1 MHAAGADGGEVCGK
15 SGRRR
20 GVRRRGVRWRIDSEA
35 CGGAVTCFLVQMA
48 TFGGYHALNE
58 SEQLQK
64 KSQEEAMAD
73 DALLKNLAGMDVN
86 DDAMSIASSNA
97 ENELELMRAQVRH
110 LQGQANVMSMTNT
123 TLAQQLAETTA
134 AVSPEQQKHNK
145 IISNP
150 VFVSA
155 ISAMQGPDLDVD
167 TLWWL
172 VQWGNEYLA
181 KFKRDA
187 SVARKK
193 EHVKYKDWTAHTK
206 QKQMTGFSASLRGAS
221 ADDSV
226 G

>member
-1 MHAAGADGGEVCGK
+1 ML
-15 SGRRR
+15 
-20 GVRRRGVRWRIDSEA
+20 
-35 CGGAVTCFLVQMA
+35 LVQMA
-48 TFGGYHALNE
+48 TFGGYHALNA

-73 DALLKNLAGMDVN
+73 DALIKNLAGMDVKDN

-97 ENELELMRAQVRH
+97 ENELELLRAQIRH
-110 LQGQANVMSMTNT
+110 QQGQLNVMSMTTT
-123 TLAQQLAETTA
+123 TLTQQLMETSA
-134 AVSPEQQKHNK
+134 AVSPEQMKHNK

-155 ISAMQGPDLDVD
+155 ISAMQGPDLDID

-181 KFKRDA
+181 KFKRDG

-193 EHVKYKDWTAHTK
+193 AHADYKSWTAHTK
-206 QKQMTGFSASLRGAS
+206 QKQMTGFSASLRSPA
-221 ADDSV
+221 ADDSI